1 MKHRIRTL
9 SVLALLVTGFIFT
22 VVFAVRGQDGL
33 VPDGIIGKTYNA
45 AFPVAITLDGDFSD
59 WQNVSEAT
67 VVDGPLVPSAPDAKG
82 VMKFA
87 AVADSNNLY
96 FRVDVTD
103 AHIIAG
109 QHGDNYF
116 NEDSVEI
123 YINATGNL
131 ALTEYQK
138 GVVQLTI
145 PAVNIGKPLNQS
157 ILYGKDWESIGAQ
170 AIVVK
175 TDTGYAM
182 EVSVPLQNSLWSI
195 TPAQNAVIGFQ
206 IQLNGASQ
214 QDRDLKLS
222 WSKADTT
229 DQSYINPSLFGQLI
243 FYKADENAVALAATV
258 VPSAGPTAVPHATL
272 IPVGDGF
279 SVRGTKIY
287 GPDGKEFVAKGVNVN
302 GYNWVWTR
310 STVNDVHL
318 IADCWAFNLV
328 RVNSFLFMGESKYP
342 QYTNNNDLDAIVK
355 TYTQRGI
362 VVVFEG
368 HDRIGS
374 YYQGDDL
381 TALVAWFT
389 DLARKY
395 KDNPYVW
402 FDVANEPGGRK
413 SLDSN
418 LWINMHGQVIKGI
431 RDDAGA
437 NNIVIVEGAY
447 GGQDTASDAPT
458 VTDSAILQYGKDVVH
473 FGGRSFQNI
482 VFSIHTYDLW
492 NQGDAKL
499 ADYFDKV
506 AELGFPMI
514 IGEYGVRTD
523 RDVMQA
529 AKSTFN
535 VAIPRNIGL
544 IVWQWEGRDDNDLT
558 TGTSEGGGWEINDC
572 ANPTNLSWLGEQVW
586 KDNHSTD
593 G

>member
-1 MKHRIRTL
+1 MKQRMSLL
-9 SVLALLVTGFIFT
+9 SVLVFMVIGLVVTRGF
-22 VVFAVRGQDGL
+22 VQGQDLL
-33 VPDGIIGKTYNA
+33 VPDGILGKTYNA
-45 AFPVAITLDGDFSD
+45 AFPVTITLDGDFTD
-59 WQNVSEAT
+59 WNNVPEAT
-67 VVDGPLVPSAPDAKG
+67 VADGPVMPTTPDAKG

-87 AVADSNNLY
+87 SVADTNNLY

-109 QHGDNYF
+109 QHGINYF

-138 GVVQLTI
+138 GVVQLTV
-145 PAVNIGKPLNQS
+145 PAINIGTPLNQT
-157 ILYGKDWESIGAQ
+157 ILYGKDWESTGAQ

-182 EVSVPLQNSLWSI
+182 EVAIPLHNALWSI
-195 TPAQNAVIGFQ
+195 IPAQDGTVGFQ
-206 IQLNGASQ
+206 IQVNGASEK
-214 QDRDLKLS
+214 DRDLKLS

-229 DQSYINPSLFGQLI
+229 DQSYLNPSLFGQLV
-243 FYKADENAVALAATV
+243 FYKVNENVAAMAATAAPV
-258 VPSAGPTAVPHATL
+258 AESTAIPKATI
-272 IPVGDGF
+272 IPGGKGF
-279 SVRGTKIY
+279 SVTGTKIY

-310 STVNDVHL
+310 NTVNDVHL

-342 QYTNNNDLDAIVK
+342 QYTSNNDLDAIVK
-355 TYTQRGI
+355 TYTERGI

-374 YYQGDDL
+374 YYSGDDL

-413 SLDSN
+413 SIDSAQ
-418 LWINMHGQVIKGI
+418 WINMHGQVIKGI

-437 NNIVIVEGAY
+437 NNIIIVEGAY
-447 GGQDTASDAPT
+447 GGQDVGNADASS

-492 NQGDAKL
+492 NAGDAKL
-499 ADYFDKV
+499 AMYFDKV

-523 RDVMQA
+523 RDVMPA
-529 AKSTFN
+529 AISTFN

-558 TGTSEGGGWEINDC
+558 TGASEGGGWEINDC
-572 ANPTNLSWLGEQVW
+572 TNPTNLTWLGQQVW
-586 KDNHSTD
+586 NDNHDAS
-593 G
+593 

>member
-1 MKHRIRTL
+1 MKQRISIL
-9 SVLALLVTGFIFT
+9 SVLVFIITGAVFTRGLVQ
-22 VVFAVRGQDGL
+22 AQDVL
-33 VPDGIIGKTYNA
+33 VPDGVLGKTYNA
-45 AFPVAITLDGDFSD
+45 AFPVNITLDGDFSD
-59 WQNVSEAT
+59 WKNVPEAT
-67 VVDGPLVPSAPDAKG
+67 VATGPVMPEAADAKG

-87 AVADSNNLY
+87 SVADSNNLY

-109 QHGDNYF
+109 QHGINYF

-131 ALTEYQK
+131 GLTGYQK

-145 PAVNIGKPLNQS
+145 PAVNIGVPLSQT
-157 ILYGKDWESIGAQ
+157 ILYGKDWESTGAQ

-182 EVSVPLQNSLWSI
+182 EVSMPLQNALWSI
-195 TPAQNAVIGFQ
+195 TPAQDSVIGFQ
-206 IQLNGASQ
+206 IQVNGASTK
-214 QDRDLKLS
+214 DRDLKLS

-229 DQSYINPSLFGQLI
+229 DQSYLNPSVFGQLV
-243 FYKADENAVALAATV
+243 FYKLKDNAVAMAATI
-258 VPSAGPTAVPHATL
+258 VPLTAPTAVPKATL
-272 IPVGDGF
+272 IPSGQGF

-318 IADCWAFNLV
+318 IVDCWAFNLV

-355 TYTQRGI
+355 TYTERGI

-374 YYQGDDL
+374 YYEGDDL
-381 TALVAWFT
+381 TTLVAWFT

-418 LWINMHGQVIKGI
+418 NWINMHGQVIKGI

-437 NNIVIVEGAY
+437 NNIIIVEGAY
-447 GGQDTASDAPT
+447 GGQDTASEAPN
-458 VTDSAILQYGKDVVH
+458 VTDSAILQYGEDVIH

-499 ADYFDKV
+499 ASFFDQV
-506 AELGFPMI
+506 AEKGYAMI
-514 IGEYGVRTD
+514 IGEYGIRTD
-523 RDVMQA
+523 RDVLAA
-529 AKSTFN
+529 AKSTLN
-535 VAIPRNIGL
+535 VTIPRGIGR

-558 TGTSEGGGWEINDC
+558 TGPSEGGGWEINDC
-572 ANPTNLSWLGEQVW
+572 TNPTNLTWLGEQVW
-586 KDNHSTD
+586 IDNHTPS
-593 G
+593 

>member
-1 MKHRIRTL
+1 MKQPISIL
-9 SVLALLVTGFIFT
+9 SILVFLVTGFVFT
-22 VVFAVRGQDGL
+22 GSFVQGQDAL
-33 VPDGIIGKTYNA
+33 VPDGILGKTYNA
-45 AFPVAITLDGDFSD
+45 AFPVTITLDGDFTD
-59 WQNVSEAT
+59 WKNVPEAT
-67 VVDGPLVPSAPDAKG
+67 VADGPVMPANPDAKG

-87 AVADSNNLY
+87 SVADSDNLY

-109 QHGDNYF
+109 QHGINYF

-131 ALTEYQK
+131 GLTEYQK
-138 GVVQLTI
+138 GVVQLTV
-145 PAVNIGKPLNQS
+145 PAVNIGTPLNQT
-157 ILYGKDWESIGAQ
+157 ILYGKDWESTGAQ

-182 EVSVPLQNSLWSI
+182 EVSVPLHNTLWSI
-195 TPAQNAVIGFQ
+195 TPVQNAAIGFQ
-206 IQLNGASQ
+206 IQLNSASQ
-214 QDRDLKLS
+214 TDRDLKLS

-229 DQSYINPSLFGQLI
+229 DQSYLNPSVFGQLV
-243 FYKADENAVALAATV
+243 FYKLNENVVAMAATA
-258 VPSAGPTAVPHATL
+258 VPLAEPTAVPKATL
-272 IPVGDGF
+272 VPSGEGF

-310 STVNDVHL
+310 NTVNDAHL
-318 IADCWAFNLV
+318 IVDCWAFNLV

-355 TYTQRGI
+355 TYTERGI

-374 YYQGDDL
+374 YYVGDDL
-381 TALVAWFT
+381 TTLVAWFT

-418 LWINMHGQVIKGI
+418 NWINMHGQVIKAI

-437 NNIVIVEGAY
+437 NNIIIVEGAY
-447 GGQDTASDAPT
+447 GGQDVSDESAT

-499 ADYFDKV
+499 AAYFDQV
-506 AELGFPMI
+506 ADQGFPMI
-514 IGEYGVRTD
+514 IGEYGLHTD
-523 RDVMQA
+523 RDVTAA

-535 VAIPRNIGL
+535 VTIPRGIGR
-544 IVWQWEGRDDNDLT
+544 IVWQWEGRDENDLT

-572 ANPTNLSWLGEQVW
+572 ANPTNLSWLGDQVW
-586 KDNHSTD
+586 KDNHTAS
-593 G
+593 

>member
-1 MKHRIRTL
+1 MKQRMSLL
-9 SVLALLVTGFIFT
+9 SVLVFVVTGLLFT
-22 VVFAVRGQDGL
+22 RGFVQGQNAL
-33 VPDGIIGKTYNA
+33 VPDGVLGKTYNA
-45 AFPVAITLDGDFSD
+45 AFPVNITLDGNFAD
-59 WQNVSEAT
+59 WDNVPEAT
-67 VVDGPLVPSAPDAKG
+67 VASGPVMPETADAKG

-87 AVADSNNLY
+87 SVADSNNLY

-109 QHGDNYF
+109 QHGINYF

-145 PAVNIGKPLNQS
+145 PAVNIGVPLNQT

-182 EVSVPLQNSLWSI
+182 EVSIPLHNLLWSI
-195 TPAQNAVIGFQ
+195 KPVQDAVIGFQ
-206 IQLNGASQ
+206 IQVNGASAK
-214 QDRDLKLS
+214 DRDLKLS

-229 DQSYINPSLFGQLI
+229 DQSYINPGVFGQLV
-243 FYKADENAVALAATV
+243 FYNVKGSPVAMAATV
-258 VPSAGPTAVPHATL
+258 APVANPTAVPQATL
-272 IPVGDGF
+272 ISSGEGF

-310 STVNDVHL
+310 STVNDAHL
-318 IADCWAFNLV
+318 IVDCWAFNLV

-355 TYTQRGI
+355 TYTGRGI

-374 YYQGDDL
+374 YYEGDDL

-413 SLDSN
+413 SIDSN
-418 LWINMHGQVIKGI
+418 NWINMHGQVIKGI

-437 NNIVIVEGAY
+437 NNIIIVEGAY
-447 GGQDTASDAPT
+447 GGQDIGNADASS
-458 VTDSAILQYGKDVVH
+458 VTDSAILQYGKDVIH

-492 NQGDAKL
+492 NAGDAKL
-499 ADYFDKV
+499 AAYFDKV
-506 AELGFPMI
+506 AELGYPMI
-514 IGEYGVRTD
+514 IGEYGVHTD
-523 RDVMQA
+523 RDVMPA
-529 AKSTFN
+529 AKSTFS

-558 TGTSEGGGWEINDC
+558 TGTSIGGGWEINDC
-572 ANPTNLSWLGEQVW
+572 TNPTNLSWLGEQVW
-586 KDNHSTD
+586 EDNHTAS
-593 G
+593 